1 MEKQVA
7 VYVASHFVF
16 NDAIHEPISQVA
28 DKTVSLDYIHQ
39 LFSLFL
45 DAPHP
50 DVLPH
55 LTRPLVFPIFA
66 HMHLSALLSNA
77 SLTKTIGPVKF
88 RDVLVHF
95 YVFLFCVSLKP
106 STVVM
111 YLDLFNEIISRLAS
125 FIFFSLG
132 LSFFYSFSSCNS
144 FLAFLFLAILNE

>member
-66 HMHLSALLSNA
+66 YMHLSALL
-77 SLTKTIGPVKF
+77 
-88 RDVLVHF
+88 
-95 YVFLFCVSLKP
+95 
-106 STVVM
+106 
-111 YLDLFNEIISRLAS
+111 
-125 FIFFSLG
+125 
-132 LSFFYSFSSCNS
+132 
-144 FLAFLFLAILNE
+144 